1 MIVRKIHPEE
11 LKRTYELF
19 AIAFEFSADLE
30 KSPMETYEEVLAHPG
45 SREDACWGER
55 WAAFEDD
62 DCTMMSYF
70 IAQPFP
76 MQFDGHEFTMTGIGG
91 VATLPQYRRKGGIR
105 GCFEAALPAM
115 YRDGHVFSYLY
126 PFSTAYYR
134 KFGYEMGCEKVHY
147 HVYLKSLKYYD
158 VSGSC
163 SLSEQGNEMWDEIRQ
178 IYRIW
183 QDKYNM
189 MVVNGE
195 YEFSRIAK
203 GNPVKDQV
211 FTYVYKSG
219 DGTPKGYMTLKQA
232 KESDGRN
239 ISCSRF
245 FAVDAEG
252 IKGLLNLLISL
263 GSDHDYASFDLPS
276 DIDMSLILPEWAGH
290 ARKFSYYAGMVRVIN
305 VQKVLENARYRGSGT
320 VTVSVTDNQIP
331 ENSGTY
337 KIEFADNRATCVT
350 RKLLSVQAADA
361 EMDINA
367 FSRLIIGTCDISSL
381 LYMDHVKINGDTEK
395 LAGIFY
401 RKPNYITEDF

>member
-163 SLSEQGNEMWDEIRQ
+163 FLSEQGNEMWDEIRQ

-219 DGTPKGYMTLKQA
+219 DGTPKG
-232 KESDGRN
+232 
-239 ISCSRF
+239 F
-245 FAVDAEG
+245 
-252 IKGLLNLLISL
+252 
-263 GSDHDYASFDLPS
+263 
-276 DIDMSLILPEWAGH
+276 
-290 ARKFSYYAGMVRVIN
+290 
-305 VQKVLENARYRGSGT
+305 
-320 VTVSVTDNQIP
+320 
-331 ENSGTY
+331 
-337 KIEFADNRATCVT
+337 
-350 RKLLSVQAADA
+350 
-361 EMDINA
+361 
-367 FSRLIIGTCDISSL
+367 
-381 LYMDHVKINGDTEK
+381 
-395 LAGIFY
+395 
-401 RKPNYITEDF
+401 